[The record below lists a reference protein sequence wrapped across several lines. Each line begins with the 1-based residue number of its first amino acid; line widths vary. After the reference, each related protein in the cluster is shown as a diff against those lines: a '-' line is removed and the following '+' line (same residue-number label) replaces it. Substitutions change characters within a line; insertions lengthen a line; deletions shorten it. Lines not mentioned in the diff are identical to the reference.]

1 MCRCVDFGST
11 NTSFRRVRVIGG
23 VSPVD
28 CETASAS
35 WLTLHRGGSDVNS
48 PGEGLSPICGV
59 PMASVTPISWIFP
72 LTRFGPLTSMP
83 SRSARRRH
91 EHGRR
96 QEAGEE
102 GREAAKEVDSK
113 E

>member
-35 WLTLHRGGSDVNS
+35 WLTLHRGGSGVNS

-59 PMASVTPISWIFP
+59 PMASVAPRSEEH
-72 LTRFGPLTSMP
+72 TSELQ
-83 SRSARRRH
+83 SLRH
-91 EHGRR
+91 LVCRLLLEKKKKRNH
-96 QEAGEE
+96 
-102 GREAAKEVDSK
+102 VDSSK
-113 E
+113 R